1 MTEIQWL
8 VDIMLNN
15 KLSEPVK
22 QKFIARIGEVEAKL
36 TPSRPAPF
44 GHPGLVNPVIGPS
57 AQSPST
63 QAALARQQAEGIEPF
78 VGSNSPVA
86 QTLGAAQALNAR
98 QQAIAIAA
106 SGAPEKGRTSPRKF

>member
-36 TPSRPAPF
+36 TPAKPSVYQGPI
-44 GHPGLVNPVIGPS
+44 HPTAQS
-57 AQSPST
+57 QSPST
-63 QAALARQQAEGIEPF
+63 QAALARQQAEGIDPF
-78 VGSNSPVA
+78 AGSTSPVA
-86 QTLGAAQALNAR
+86 QTMVAAQALNAR

>member
-36 TPSRPAPF
+36 SPIPTRIVTPQPMM
-44 GHPGLVNPVIGPS
+44 N
-57 AQSPST
+57 QSPST
-63 QAALARQQAEGIEPF
+63 QAALARQITEGVDPF
-78 VGSNSPVA
+78 AGSTSPVA
-86 QTLGAAQALNAR
+86 QTMVAAQALNAR